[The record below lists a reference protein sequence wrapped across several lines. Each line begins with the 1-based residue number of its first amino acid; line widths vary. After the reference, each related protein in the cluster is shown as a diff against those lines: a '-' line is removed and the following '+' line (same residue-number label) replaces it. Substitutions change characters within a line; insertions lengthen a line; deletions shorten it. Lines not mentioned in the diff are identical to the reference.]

1 MMPPKDLKKLDELY
15 INKVENPSFNMEAWP
30 KENFERIC
38 PGKAEYVGFEHVVES
53 LMYLEN
59 MYGPGKV
66 WSNFVAGIVPLEDFK
81 DGFTFMAERGI
92 IPGANIYHAEVGSI
106 IGNSLGRIDENY
118 VLGLYRHAS
127 ELYYTYDYKPFFDA
141 GVLRNSLAN
150 EVYEGLL

>member
-81 DGFTFMAERGI
+81 DGFTFII
-92 IPGANIYHAEVGSI
+92 IPHKLRLLNYFLIRLHQRMVYNHTYNTIQMHVYI
-106 IGNSLGRIDENY
+106 ILKHNFHRFYQD
-118 VLGLYRHAS
+118 
-127 ELYYTYDYKPFFDA
+127 YYQ
-141 GVLRNSLAN
+141 
-150 EVYEGLL
+150 